1 MSSGGGHEAV
11 EDKEQ
16 TFYMAVRVMG
26 RDLDNITTEAIKA
39 YMALCRNCLLWDL
52 DLNLEL
58 YKEIYV
64 SLSPITV
71 VLIILGE
78 LGDTKDEELKWSQ
91 EEKAWIGKK
100 KESI

>member
-1 MSSGGGHEAV
+1 
-11 EDKEQ
+11 
-16 TFYMAVRVMG
+16 
-26 RDLDNITTEAIKA
+26 
-39 YMALCRNCLLWDL
+39 
-52 DLNLEL
+52 LEL